1 MEPPLEGSEPT
12 QLMQGKPRQF
22 ASRAVQFGRTHRAA
36 LLISASIGVVVV
48 ALYSAVYLEAQPN
61 AYLRFLG
68 NIELKTL
75 DVRFQLR
82 GRRDPGPA
90 VVIVAIDQKSQD
102 VLGRWPFPRSC
113 FAQAVDFL
121 REAHARV
128 IAFDLNFPQVDDN
141 SALQALR
148 SVRKDYDRLVVQP
161 LQNRAFESELRSRE
175 AAADNDKQFA
185 EALSRFDNAVLGY
198 FFITPEETKSQD
210 QKRLK
215 EFLDLLA
222 FQTYPQIIHPE
233 YIQKFEGT
241 EALGISPN
249 LPQFAANAKNFGF
262 FYVDPDPDG
271 TVRREPVVAEFQG
284 NLYPSLDV
292 AAAMAYANNSLDQVK
307 LVLNPSGVERIAL
320 GQLAIPADR
329 RGFVQI
335 DFDGGAGTFPTY
347 SLADV
352 VRGKLEPKLFRD
364 RLVLIGT
371 TAIGIG
377 DMVLTPFPRPTIPGV
392 EVRANVPFPGVEV
405 HANMLDD
412 ILYQHFIRRGPAE
425 YLTDLA
431 FILLFSV
438 GAGML
443 INALSPLRA
452 TLFLIGSLFGFFWL
466 TYFLFAHYRI
476 WVADFL
482 PMSTLLVT
490 YAGIVSYRYFFE
502 EGAKRKVL
510 STFSQYMHPALIKQM
525 LNTPGGL
532 RLGGEEEELTALFAD
547 IRGFTTLSENLAPAQ
562 LVELLNE
569 YLTEMTEIIFKNWG
583 TLDKYIGD
591 AIMAFWGAPYPQT
604 DHALRAC
611 RAGLEM
617 LQSLQRLQAG
627 WLSRG
632 VPRLDIGIG
641 INTGTMLVGNM
652 GSKIR
657 KNFTIMGDNVNL
669 ASRLEGIN
677 RQFGTQLI
685 ISESTFLLVKDQVI
699 ARELDF
705 IRVKGKM
712 QPVKVYELLS
722 LAADSGRYGDL
733 VSRFEKGL
741 VAYRDGQWSDAI
753 EIFEELVHDH
763 PQDGPSQVFITR
775 CRDLLAQ
782 PPEGAWDGVFVMKSK

>member
-1 MEPPLEGSEPT
+1 ML
-12 QLMQGKPRQF
+12 GKPRQF
-22 ASRAVQFGRTHRAA
+22 ASRAVKFGRKNRGAF
-36 LLISASIGVVVV
+36 LISASIGIV
-48 ALYSAVYLEAQPN
+48 ALALYGAVYLRPQSN
-61 AYLRFLG
+61 AFLRFLG

-82 GRRDPGPA
+82 GPRAPGPA

-102 VLGRWPFPRSC
+102 VLGRWPFPRSY

-121 REAHARV
+121 REAQARV
-128 IAFDLNFPQVDDN
+128 IAFDVNFPQVDDN

-148 SVRKDYDRLVVQP
+148 SVRKDYDRLVAQP
-161 LQNRAFESELRSRE
+161 LHNPAFESELRSRE

-215 EFLDLLA
+215 DFLDLLS

-233 YIQKFEGT
+233 YRSDFKGP

-292 AAAMAYANNSLDQVK
+292 AAALAYTNNSLDQVK

-320 GQLAIPADR
+320 GQLTIPADR

-335 DFDGGAGTFPTY
+335 DYDGGAGTFPTY

-352 VRGKLEPKLFRD
+352 VQHHLSPDVFRG
-364 RLVLIGT
+364 RLVLIGA
-371 TAIGIG
+371 TATGIG
-377 DMVLTPFPRPTIPGV
+377 DMVLTPFPKSTLPGI

-405 HANMLDD
+405 HANMLDG

-443 INALSPLRA
+443 INALNPLRA
-452 TLFLIGSLFGFFWL
+452 TLLLTSSLFAFFWL
-466 TYFLFAHYRI
+466 TCFLFAHYRM

-482 PMSTLLVT
+482 PMSTLVVT
-490 YAGIVSYRYFFE
+490 YAGIVSFRFFFE

-510 STFSQYMHPALIKQM
+510 STFSQYMHPALINQM

-532 RLGGEEEELTALFAD
+532 RLGGEEKELTALFAD
-547 IRGFTTLSENLAPAQ
+547 IRGFTTLSENLPPAQ

-569 YLTEMTEIIFKNWG
+569 YLTEMTEVIFKNWG
-583 TLDKYIGD
+583 TLDKYMGD

-652 GSKIR
+652 GSKRR

-685 ISESTFLLVKDQVI
+685 ISEGTFLQVKDQVI
-699 ARELDF
+699 VRELDL
-705 IRVKGKM
+705 IRVIGKM
-712 QPVKVYELLS
+712 QPVRVYELLG
-722 LAADSGRYGDL
+722 LAADSPQYRDL
-733 VSRFEKGL
+733 VRRFEKGL
-741 VAYRDGQWSDAI
+741 VAYRDGQWSSAI
-753 EIFEELVHDH
+753 GVFEELVRDH
-763 PQDGPSQVFITR
+763 PQDGPSHVFIKR
-775 CRDLLAQ
+775 CHDLLAQ